1 MSETKKKSKE
11 RKNFKINSTSVFCA
25 TVVHCEE
32 NHYVLKKVVIYGK
45 DEKGMLFEGEEDHVN
60 IFDAADVELL
70 TNIGVKNDDKIQ
82 FNAEV
87 YKYVRQNGSE
97 DYGLK
102 NFSNVKKIIDY
113 ITPKEE
119 DLLDEAI
126 QQLVCETC
134 LFVDRCYGFCIANE
148 YETNKRFNLI
158 KIAILNRQGVRC
170 AVDE

>member
-87 YKYVRQNGSE
+87 YKYVRQMNNEWMVDHASRFVAVYSSHPSE
-97 DYGLK
+97 ARNTIEYA
-102 NFSNVKKIIDY
+102 KK
-113 ITPKEE
+113 KEF
-119 DLLDEAI
+119 LP
-126 QQLVCETC
+126 
-134 LFVDRCYGFCIANE
+134 F
-148 YETNKRFNLI
+148 
-158 KIAILNRQGVRC
+158 C
-170 AVDE
+170 AVETPFLFLRNSSHVLVNTLHFRELLLILF